1 MTAVLREQGAKVG
14 QIVDRN
20 PKVRHAVAKSAA
32 RFYLAKGASRIIVDD
47 ALAQVDEFPVASTR
61 STMRWAAA
69 LAGNST
75 FPVRYRP
82 DKRLKSPEAIA
93 EARRLIEQL
102 LEGGGLSK
110 ADDAEVR
117 RYRAYLQRHLPPDDP
132 ALVDFV
138 RTELDKRL
146 RAFATQG
153 DKEKVLEPAA
163 GFAVLG
169 ELHQLLSAGGMRP
182 FLVSGTLLGVVRDG
196 GLLAHDYDL
205 DIGLLPGDGTADQV
219 AEILDAS
226 GNFGPLNVEK
236 YRVWG
241 DHHSGVSFDVFLHYE
256 ERGRYYHA
264 TLTHAWWNSP
274 FGLEPVTIH
283 DETFWIPDDTDT
295 YLRENYGDWRAPIA
309 FYHKSFDT
317 PNREYCN
324 SAEALLYLYDLI
336 VGATTNRGN
345 RFTAESATRELA
357 RNFGIDMRHH
367 FGSSRLLDDDAD
379 ISRVLDD

>member
-1 MTAVLREQGAKVG
+1 MTAVLRQQGAKIG
-14 QIVDRN
+14 QMVDRSRLA
-20 PKVRHAVAKSAA
+20 RHAVARGAA
-32 RFYLAKGASRIIVDD
+32 RFYRAKGASKVIIDD

-69 LAGNST
+69 LIGKSS

-82 DKRLKSPEAIA
+82 DKRLRSPEAIA
-93 EARRLIEQL
+93 EARRLIDGL
-102 LEGGGLSK
+102 IDGGTLSK
-110 ADDAEVR
+110 VDDAEVR
-117 RYRAYLQRHLPPDDP
+117 RYRAYLQRDRAPDDP
-132 ALVDFV
+132 ALVEFV
-138 RTELDKRL
+138 TTQLDKRL

-153 DKEKVLEPAA
+153 DKTKVLKPAE
-163 GFAVLG
+163 GFAVLS
-169 ELHQLLSAGGMRP
+169 ELHQLLSAEGMRP

-205 DIGLLPGDGTADQV
+205 DIGLLPGDGTAEQV
-219 AEILDAS
+219 ADVLNAS
-226 GNFGPLNVEK
+226 GSCGPLNVEK

-241 DHHSGVSFDVFLHYE
+241 DHRSGVSFDVFLHYE

-283 DETFWIPDDTDT
+283 DETFWIPDDTET

-324 SAEALLYLYDLI
+324 STEALLYLYDLI
-336 VGATTNRGN
+336 VGATNNRGN
-345 RFTAESATRELA
+345 RFAAESATRELA
-357 RNFGIDMRHH
+357 RNFGIDLRHH

-379 ISRVLDD
+379 ISRILDE

>member
-1 MTAVLREQGAKVG
+1 MTAVLREQGAKIAG
-14 QIVDRN
+14 MADRN
-20 PKVRHAVAKSAA
+20 RFVRHAVARGAA
-32 RFYLAKGASRIIVDD
+32 RFYLAKGASKVIVDD
-47 ALAQVDEFPVASTR
+47 ALAQIDEMPVASTR

-69 LAGNST
+69 LVGNSS
-75 FPVRYRP
+75 FPIRYRP
-82 DKRLKSPEAIA
+82 DKRLRSPEAIA
-93 EARRLIEQL
+93 EARRLIEDL
-102 LEGGGLSK
+102 LDSGTLSK
-110 ADDAEVR
+110 ADDAEAR

-138 RTELDKRL
+138 TTELNKRL
-146 RAFATQG
+146 KAFATQG
-153 DKEKVLEPAA
+153 DKAMVLEPAE
-163 GFAVLG
+163 GFAVLT
-169 ELHQLLSAGGMRP
+169 ELHQLLSAAGMRP

-205 DIGLLPGDGTADQV
+205 DIGLLPGDGTAEQV

-241 DHHSGVSFDVFLHYE
+241 DHHSGVAFDVFLHYE

-274 FGLEPVTIH
+274 FGLEPVDIH
-283 DETFWIPDDTDT
+283 DQTFWIPDDTET

-345 RFTAESATRELA
+345 RFIAESATRELA
-357 RNFGIDMRHH
+357 RTFGIDMRHH

-379 ISRVLDD
+379 ISRLLDD